1 MFACQSSARAVVK
14 GASSA
19 RALGL
24 GSKPAPSVAAQ
35 VPVALRQHP
44 RREYHQ
50 GNGASRP
57 SAARPRTLLA
67 KAASQP
73 PRSYPLQRHKQ
84 QLAAYSTGAPAA
96 NQPVIHDV
104 FEKATGTWQYV
115 VADPAT
121 SVAVIIDP
129 VLDYDPV
136 TQVIT
141 TTSADALLSL
151 VREKGYKVD
160 KILESHAHADHLT
173 AASYLQSRLAE
184 EQGSRPAI
192 CIGKRIGVIQALFS
206 KRYGVPASEVEG
218 VFDKLFD
225 DDEEFAVGTL
235 KGTAIHLPGHT
246 PDHLGYRIGG
256 KSRPHSLPISSRKM
270 KLTSPQTTSSAATPS
285 SPQTSAPPGATSPAA
300 APRTCTARAG
310 ACSACRSTSRSGRAT
325 TTRPPSGAV
334 PWRPRACRSTG
345 RATGTCATA

>member
-1 MFACQSSARAVVK
+1 MFACQSSARLVVR
-14 GASSA
+14 GASSV

-24 GSKPAPSVAAQ
+24 ASKPGPSAAAQ
-35 VPVALRQHP
+35 VPVALRQQHS

-57 SAARPRTLLA
+57 SPARSRALLT

-73 PRSYPLQRHKQ
+73 TRSYPLHSRKQ

-96 NQPVIHDV
+96 AADQPVVHDV
-104 FEKATGTWQYV
+104 FETATGTWQYV

-141 TTSADALLSL
+141 TTSADALLAL
-151 VREKGYKVD
+151 VKEKGYKID

-173 AASYLQSRLAE
+173 AASYLQSRLAR

-192 CIGKRIGVIQALFS
+192 CIGKRIGVIQALFG

-256 KSRPHSLPISSRKM
+256 ESRP
-270 KLTSPQTTSSAATPS
+270 Q
-285 SPQTSAPPGATSPAA
+285 APT
-300 APRTCTARAG
+300 
-310 ACSACRSTSRSGRAT
+310 
-325 TTRPPSGAV
+325 
-334 PWRPRACRSTG
+334 
-345 RATGTCATA
+345 